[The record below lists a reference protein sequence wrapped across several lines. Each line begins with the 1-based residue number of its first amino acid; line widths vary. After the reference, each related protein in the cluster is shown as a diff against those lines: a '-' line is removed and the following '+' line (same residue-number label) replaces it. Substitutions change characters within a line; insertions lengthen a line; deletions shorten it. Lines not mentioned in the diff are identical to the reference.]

1 LPLSISISDVND
13 IEEFAFMND
22 LAYKI
27 VNKFMPGA
35 ITIVLK
41 KKRIIPDIVAK
52 NKIGIRIPA
61 NEIAIKIAK
70 EVPITATSAN
80 KHGGKPPYSI
90 DIAKNELGNGVAM
103 YIDYGILPGKPSTV
117 VDLSEGKIKIIRE
130 GAIGKEEIY
139 GIWKI

>member
-1 LPLSISISDVND
+1 MIKIKIKNKIERAIKLLKNGELIVYPTDTLYGLGADIFNEKAVKKVYDIKKRPYNLPLSISISDVND

-52 NKIGIRIPA
+52 NKIW
-61 NEIAIKIAK
+61 E
-70 EVPITATSAN
+70 
-80 KHGGKPPYSI
+80 
-90 DIAKNELGNGVAM
+90 
-103 YIDYGILPGKPSTV
+103 
-117 VDLSEGKIKIIRE
+117 
-130 GAIGKEEIY
+130 
-139 GIWKI
+139 